1 VKEQLQYIDLTQ
13 EQMDA
18 LLHRAEKNE
27 LNQDDIL
34 IINGLL
40 ETIKLLSQAVEDKAA
55 SIKKLLRTIFGASTE
70 KKKNFTQKDSDKGND
85 QDSQDQ
91 EDTQDEDFSKKK
103 KKSPGGHGRNG
114 KDAYPGA
121 TICKYLHQ
129 SLKPGDIC
137 PLCGQGKVY
146 RFEPRVLIRVTAT
159 PPLAATI
166 HEAENLRCNL
176 CLEIF
181 TADIPEDIHPEKYDP
196 EARSMI
202 ALLRY
207 GCGFPFYRLDR
218 FQKNL
223 GVPLSAST
231 QWDVAKETGER
242 LNPVYEELV
251 RQAAQGDVVHNDD
264 TNMKIQQLI
273 KENKEKDP
281 KRKGMFT
288 TGIVSLLQ
296 GHKIAVFFTG
306 RNHAGENMKTLLNK
320 RDQNLPPPIQ
330 MCDAS
335 ANNIPK
341 GLQTILANCLS
352 HGRRKFVDIL
362 DNFPD
367 ECRHVIE
374 QLSIVYKND
383 DIAKEQNMSAHERLE
398 FHQEKSRPVMD
409 ELKLWCKEQ
418 LDEKKVEPNSGL
430 GKALLYLQNHWEA
443 LTLFLKEPEAPLDNN
458 ICERALKMSITHRKN
473 SMFYRTLQGARTG
486 DLFMS
491 FIHTCQLGQINAFDY
506 LTQLQKNLKEA
517 VCAPHKW
524 LPWNYKDNL
533 PSQ

>member
-1 VKEQLQYIDLTQ
+1 MKKTLQHIDLTQ

-18 LLHRAEKNE
+18 LLQRAEKNE
-27 LNQDDIL
+27 LIPDDIL
-34 IINGLL
+34 IIKGLF
-40 ETIKLLSQAVEDKAA
+40 ETIALLVQAVEDKAS
-55 SIKKLLRTIFGASTE
+55 SIKKLLKTIFGASTE
-70 KKKNFTQKDSDKGND
+70 KKKNFSQDDSDPQG
-85 QDSQDQ
+85 QDQ
-91 EDTQDEDFSKKK
+91 ENPQDDSSSKQR
-103 KKSPGGHGRNG
+103 KKSRVGHGRNG
-114 KDAYPGA
+114 KDAYTGA
-121 TICKYLHQ
+121 IICKYPHQ

-137 PLCGQGKVY
+137 PFCGRGKVY
-146 RFEPRVLIRVTAT
+146 PLKPKVIIRVTAT

-166 HEAENLRCNL
+166 HEVESLRCNL
-176 CLEIF
+176 CLKIF
-181 TADIPEDIHPEKYDP
+181 TADIPEDIHPEKYYP

-231 QWDVAKETGER
+231 QWDVASETGTR
-242 LNPVYEELV
+242 LAPVYEELIH
-251 RQAAQGDVVHNDD
+251 QAAQGEVIHNDD

-281 KRKGMFT
+281 MRKGMFT

-296 GHKIAVFFTG
+296 GHKIAIFVTG
-306 RNHAGENMKTLLNK
+306 RNHAGENMEALLNK
-320 RDQNLPPPIQ
+320 RDQNLPPPIH

-335 ANNIPK
+335 TNNIPK

-383 DIAKEQNMSAHERLE
+383 DIAKEQSMSAQERLK
-398 FHQEKSRPVMD
+398 FHQEKSSQVMI

-418 LDEKKVEPNSGL
+418 LEEKKIEPNSEL
-430 GKALLYLQNHWEA
+430 GKAFSYLQNHWEA
-443 LTLFLKEPEAPLDNN
+443 LTLFLREPGAPLDNN
-458 ICERALKMSITHRKN
+458 ICERALKMSIMHRKN
-473 SMFYRTLQGARTG
+473 SMFYRTLNGARIG

-491 FIHTCQLGQINAFDY
+491 LIHTCQLGQINAFDY
-506 LTQLQKNLKEA
+506 LTQLQKNLKEV
-517 VCAPHKW
+517 VCAPDKW
-524 LPWNYKDNL
+524 MPWNYKENL